1 MTAVATAETGVPAR
15 RSPRPGPL
23 GGKMFIP
30 LSQRTRL
37 LDTVAEVIAE
47 QGLDGFR
54 PKWVCGRAGMSGR
67 TFYDLFADREDCL
80 LALFDRELG
89 EIADAIR
96 PAYEEVEEKDW
107 EDRVRA
113 GLSALLSYL
122 DGHPDIARFVFV
134 EAMGAGPR
142 VLARRARALDSAAR
156 AVDAGRRYRKGHSR
170 PSQQPPPLTAENV
183 VGGVFSV
190 IHARICLRAD
200 KKDAGSLSE
209 LLNSLMAAIVLPY
222 RNQSAA
228 QRELNRRSVPW
239 DLPVK
244 RAQLKRVRVRRE
256 RGVVPSTDFRL
267 TYRTLAVLRAI
278 ADRPGASN
286 QGVAAAAG
294 IKDEGQASKLLAK
307 LARLR
312 VIENTGPGYPSGA
325 PNEWRLTKRG
335 RGIVRE
341 AEQGEAVRHGA

>member
-1 MTAVATAETGVPAR
+1 MTAVVTAETGVPAR
-15 RSPRPGPL
+15 RSVRPGPL
-23 GGKMFIP
+23 GGKVFIP

-37 LDTVAEVIAE
+37 LDTAAEVIAE
-47 QGLDGFR
+47 RGLDGFR
-54 PKWVCGRAGMSGR
+54 PKWVCNRAGMSHR

-89 EIADAIR
+89 QIADAIR

-113 GLSALLSYL
+113 GLSAFLDYL
-122 DGHPDIARFVFV
+122 DEHPDIARFVFV

-142 VLARRARALDSAAR
+142 VLARRAKALDSAAR
-156 AVDAGRRYRKGHSR
+156 AIDAGRRYRKGRSR
-170 PSQQPPPLTAENV
+170 PTQQPPPLTAENV

-190 IHARICLRAD
+190 IHARICQKAD

-228 QRELNRRSVPW
+228 QRELNRRAVPW
-239 DLPVK
+239 DLPVGRAQVK
-244 RAQLKRVRVRRE
+244 RARRE

-278 ADRPGASN
+278 ADRPGSSN

-335 RGIVRE
+335 REVVRE
-341 AEQGEAVRHGA
+341 TEQGEAVRHGA

>member
-1 MTAVATAETGVPAR
+1 MTAVVTAKTGVPAR

-37 LDTVAEVIAE
+37 LDAVAEVIAE

-80 LALFDRELG
+80 LALFDRELRVM
-89 EIADAIR
+89 ADAIR
-96 PAYEEVEEKDW
+96 PSYERIAEKDW

-113 GLSALLSYL
+113 GLSALLYYL

-142 VLARRARALDSAAR
+142 VLARRAKALN
-156 AVDAGRRYRKGHSR
+156 AVAHAIDAGRRYRKGHSR
-170 PSQQPPPLTAENV
+170 PTQQPPPLTAENV
-183 VGGVFSV
+183 VGGVFNV
-190 IHARICLRAD
+190 IHARICLKAEG
-200 KKDAGSLSE
+200 KTAGSLNE
-209 LLNSLMAAIVLPY
+209 LLNPLMATIVLPY

-239 DLPVK
+239 DLPVGRVQPK
-244 RAQLKRVRVRRE
+244 RARRG
-256 RGVVPSTDFRL
+256 RGVVPSADFRL
-267 TYRTLAVLRAI
+267 TYRTLAVLTAI
-278 ADRPGASN
+278 SDDPGLSN

-335 RGIVRE
+335 RKVVRE
-341 AEQGEAVRHGA
+341 TEQGEAVRHGA